1 MAEQFEELNQYNRE
15 KEKINILKSSESY
28 KYYDEYCTNI
38 VNSYFQT
45 EAFTVDQQEINI
57 GENLDAFNDNNNGQN
72 PFFHDE

>member
-1 MAEQFEELNQYNRE
+1 MAEQFEELNQYNHE
-15 KEKINILKSSESY
+15 KEKINNLKSSESY
-28 KYYDEYCTNI
+28 KYYDEQCTNI